1 MLAHFAFLAHLTLG
15 GFLGWWRPWL
25 LLAHAPVL
33 LWGLLSVTV
42 GLECPLTVV
51 EDRARLRAGERGLGG
66 DGFIGTYLTGVIYPE
81 RYLGL
86 VRALVVVVVVVSWV
100 GAIVRTRRCR
110 GRPPVR
116 RRSAAARTSA
126 PRRSTARRSP
136 PVAPGRGGAG

>member
-1 MLAHFAFLAHLTLG
+1 MGYRVLADAAMLAHFAFLVYLALG

-51 EDRARLRAGERGLGG
+51 EDWARHRAGERGLDSG
-66 DGFIGTYLTGVIYPE
+66 GFIETYLTGVIYPE
-81 RYLGL
+81 QYLGL

-100 GAIVRTRRCR
+100 GAVVRI
-110 GRPPVR
+110 R
-116 RRSAAARTSA
+116 RRRTGVPA
-126 PRRSTARRSP
+126 
-136 PVAPGRGGAG
+136 